1 MARGDNTYSRVVA
14 WLKVLLPLM
23 ALGILSTMFL
33 LSRSVEPIDQI
44 PFSEGD
50 LANRAAREQVTAPF
64 FAAMTDRG
72 DAVTVSADSARPD
85 RSGQGRLIVE
95 QLYTRINLT
104 EGAEVTFRA
113 DSGSIDDPGDNATL
127 EGNVVV
133 RSDNGY
139 RIETE
144 QLSTR
149 LRSIAAETD
158 GEIAGTGPLGEF
170 SAGRMELRPTGDNDL
185 VQLVFTNGVKLVYRP
200 KTDG

>member
-1 MARGDNTYSRVVA
+1 MALGDNTYSRVVT

-50 LANRAAREQVTAPF
+50 LADRAAREQVTAPF
-64 FAAMTDRG
+64 FAGVTDRG
-72 DAVTVSADSARPD
+72 DAVTVSAESARPD

-95 QLYTRINLT
+95 QLRTRINLT

-133 RSDNGY
+133 KSDGGY
-139 RIETE
+139 RIETD

-158 GEIAGTGPLGEF
+158 GDISGTGPLGEF

>member
-1 MARGDNTYSRVVA
+1 MALGDNTYSRVVT

-50 LANRAAREQVTAPF
+50 LADRAAREQVTAPF
-64 FAAMTDRG
+64 FAGVTDRG
-72 DAVTVSADSARPD
+72 DAVTVSAESARPD

-95 QLYTRINLT
+95 QLRTRINLT

-133 RSDNGY
+133 ESDGGY
-139 RIETE
+139 RIETD

-158 GEIAGTGPLGEF
+158 GDISGTGPLGEF